1 MVSVVKRNLTTES
14 RRLVHEPWTSAELGI
29 LRRFARAVIAGRYST
44 AAAAV
49 PRCQA
54 ALAGRHTKHSITARL
69 HRCLH
74 ELGQPVLNLR
84 WSPEEKA
91 VVDRFARAVVRGE
104 YPNVGEA
111 LPNCQRERRRVAPT
125 IERTDVAVAWEL
137 LCRAY
142 GHGLARRKHLWT
154 DDELRLLKRHARAL
168 ADGKYAD
175 ITTAARHY
183 KAALERAGLAVR
195 QKDGSIC
202 ARISALARAMGY
214 VSSKVIPCPEP
225 KERRIIAG
233 FSRAL
238 ARGKYF
244 AGRRA
249 VLDCLHALGPAGL
262 KWTQREDALATLINT
277 GARRL
282 GWKAY
287 GRWNEKDKATV
298 RRHARALA
306 AGRYPT
312 MIAASRACLKSLE
325 DSGHKNLQEMNVRW
339 RLSRCFAATYGRRWQ
354 HTWKPEELRILDRFA
369 RACIL
374 GRHESASAAAGDCAL
389 ALKRAGLS
397 EHLRGGS
404 VKWKLIRRAHRI
416 RSTT

>member
-1 MVSVVKRNLTTES
+1 MTAARRGEPTADGLQLTASAGRGKPIADWRRGEADKVVSVVKRNLTTES

-154 DDELRLLKRHARAL
+154 DDELPVAQAPRESPGGR
-168 ADGKYAD
+168 
-175 ITTAARHY
+175 
-183 KAALERAGLAVR
+183 EVR
-195 QKDGSIC
+195 
-202 ARISALARAMGY
+202 
-214 VSSKVIPCPEP
+214 
-225 KERRIIAG
+225 
-233 FSRAL
+233 
-238 ARGKYF
+238 
-244 AGRRA
+244 
-249 VLDCLHALGPAGL
+249 
-262 KWTQREDALATLINT
+262 
-277 GARRL
+277 
-282 GWKAY
+282 
-287 GRWNEKDKATV
+287 
-298 RRHARALA
+298 
-306 AGRYPT
+306 
-312 MIAASRACLKSLE
+312 
-325 DSGHKNLQEMNVRW
+325 
-339 RLSRCFAATYGRRWQ
+339 
-354 HTWKPEELRILDRFA
+354 
-369 RACIL
+369 
-374 GRHESASAAAGDCAL
+374 
-389 ALKRAGLS
+389 
-397 EHLRGGS
+397 
-404 VKWKLIRRAHRI
+404 
-416 RSTT
+416 